1 MDSTKPV
8 SLSIL
13 RHLFIVVGSTVDVVA
28 GIAMLGNYMVEGFAL
43 HFAAL
48 LIWTV
53 GLTCPGG
60 PGSLRDGRFTV
71 AIVLGALLF
80 PGLGTLGYAFGF
92 GFAHFL
98 GRHRQQAAKFEEEF
112 FLSSDRLTEIHATV
126 STPPHSLVE
135 IETQPLREILAKP
148 DRDAKR
154 AALNL
159 ICREPGAR
167 ALSLVRTLLADPD
180 SDVRTLAA
188 VAVSRLESHFNELL
202 RAVLARQESQP
213 EVAGHHAETGYLYY
227 QYAQAEPTNSANRRL
242 YLVQARKSFEKAVS
256 LEQSRYD
263 YLISLAEVLTDLG
276 EAPQAGGISARITA
290 ADPKNS
296 TGYLLGMEVAF
307 RQRRFDEVIVLAQ
320 RACQVI
326 AEDDEVLPMMKW
338 WSGFSPS
345 NTPGSHDD

>member
-1 MDSTKPV
+1 MDTTKTV
-8 SLSIL
+8 SLSVL
-13 RHLFIVVGSTVDVVA
+13 RHLFIVVGITVDVVA
-28 GIAMLGNYMVEGFAL
+28 GIAILGNYVVEGFAL
-43 HFAAL
+43 HLAAL

-53 GLTCPGG
+53 GLTCPGR
-60 PGSLRDGRFTV
+60 PSSLRDGRFTV

-92 GFAHFL
+92 GLAQFL
-98 GRHRQQAAKFEEEF
+98 GRHRQQATIFEEES

-126 STPPHSLVE
+126 TAPHPLVE
-135 IETQPLREILAKP
+135 METQPLEEILAKP
-148 DRDAKR
+148 DLDAKR

-167 ALSLVRTLLADPD
+167 ALSLARTLLADPD
-180 SDVRTLAA
+180 SDVRALAA

-213 EVAGHHAETGYLYY
+213 EVAERYAETGYLYY
-227 QYAQAEPTNSANRRL
+227 QYAQAEPISSANRRF
-242 YLVQARKSFEKAVS
+242 YLAQARKSFEKAVS
-256 LEQSRYD
+256 LERSRYD
-263 YLISLAEVLTDLG
+263 YLISLAEVLTDQA
-276 EAPQAGGISARITA
+276 EAPQAGGVAARITA

-320 RACQVI
+320 RACQVL
-326 AEDDEVLPMMKW
+326 AEDDEALPTMKW

-345 NTPGSHDD
+345 HTPGSHDD